1 MDQEKERAITSLFE
15 VVSSIERKW
24 ANEWNNHNVLGFS
37 KSHILILDYL
47 SQEGPKRPS
56 AIADRL
62 KVTTGGVTVLTTK
75 LINAGFIEKTQHATD
90 RRASQLKITAD
101 GENILEDSRQQVS
114 DLIQNMFGMLSADE
128 VQTLRD
134 IFAKLLNAEPNRHE

>member
-1 MDQEKERAITSLFE
+1 MTSMDQEKQQAISSLFE
-15 VVSSIERKW
+15 VVFSIERKW
-24 ANEWNNHNVLGFS
+24 ANEWNNHNALGFS

-90 RRASQLKITAD
+90 RRASQLKITPN
-101 GENILEDSRQQVS
+101 GEEILEQSRQQVS
-114 DLIQNMFGMLSADE
+114 KIINNMFGMLTAEE

-134 IFAKLLNAEPNRHE
+134 IFAKCLLDPND

>member
-1 MDQEKERAITSLFE
+1 MDQEKQQAISSLFE
-15 VVSSIERKW
+15 VVFSIERKW
-24 ANEWNNHNVLGFS
+24 ANEWNNHNALGFS

-90 RRASQLKITAD
+90 RRASQLKITPN
-101 GENILEDSRQQVS
+101 GEEILEQSRQQVS
-114 DLIQNMFGMLSADE
+114 KIINNMFGMLTAEE

-134 IFAKLLNAEPNRHE
+134 IFAKCLLDPND

>member
-1 MDQEKERAITSLFE
+1 MDQEKQKAITSLFE

-24 ANEWNNHNVLGFS
+24 ANEWNNHNALGFS

-56 AIADRL
+56 AIAERL
-62 KVTTGGVTVLTTK
+62 KVTTGGVTVLTSK

-90 RRASQLKITAD
+90 RRAAQLKITTD
-101 GENILEDSRQQVS
+101 GEDILEESRQQVS
-114 DLIQNMFGMLSADE
+114 AIIQNMFGMLSADE